1 MSEKI
6 NQNFKVWSES
16 PFDKETKEETIKL
29 KLNNI
34 ENFNDSFYKDLE
46 FGTGG
51 MRGIMGVGPNRV
63 NKYTFGKNTQAI
75 SNIINLKREKSSVVI
90 GHDCRNN
97 SRELSLEVAN
107 IFSANNIK
115 VFIFDSLKPTPL
127 ISYAV
132 RQLDCICG
140 IVLTASHNPPEYNG
154 YKVYWEDGG
163 QVVPPMD
170 KEIIEKIN
178 KTDYSSIKFSPK
190 NDLIKILDENIEE
203 EFKKFN
209 IIQFR
214 YIIHH
219 WS

>member
-1 MSEKI
+1 MNETI

-16 PFDKETKEETIKL
+16 PFDKGTQKEANKL
-29 KLNNI
+29 KINNI

-75 SNIINLKREKSSVVI
+75 ADIINLKKEKSSVVI

-163 QVVPPMD
+163 QIVPPMD
-170 KEIIEKIN
+170 KEIIKKIK
-178 KTDYSSIKFSPK
+178 KTDYSKIQFSAK
-190 NDLIKILDENIEE
+190 NYLIEILNENIEE
-203 EFKKFN
+203 EFKKSSIKTARIGN
-209 IIQFR
+209 
-214 YIIHH
+214 
-219 WS
+219 SD